1 MNLQDLTVP
10 QFVDE
15 SFSKAPVPGGG
26 GVAAVVGALGAAL
39 GGMVCNLTTGKKKYA
54 QYEEDIQRLLN
65 QLDTLTKD
73 ILSLAEQDAENFAPL
88 AAYYSLPAETE
99 SQKKEKHDR
108 IQAALLVAISAPIQL
123 VKLSYETLLCLEELV
138 QKGSVMVLSDVGCG
152 ALCLKAALQMGWL
165 NVKINLSSIEDTAY
179 CTSVRAELLPILQKG
194 EALADH
200 IYQDVE
206 EKV

>member
-10 QFVDE
+10 QFVEE

-26 GVAAVVGALGAAL
+26 GVAAVVGALGTAL

-54 QYEEDIQRLLN
+54 QYKEDIQRLLK
-65 QLDTLTKD
+65 QLDTLTKE

-88 AAYYSLPAETE
+88 AACYSLPAETE

-123 VKLSYETLLCLEELV
+123 VKLSFQALQCLEELV

-165 NVKINLSSIEDTAY
+165 NVKINLSSIEDDAY
-179 CTSVRAELLPILQKG
+179 CSSVQSELLPLLADG
-194 EALADH
+194 EALADR
-200 IYQDVE
+200 IYQEVE
-206 EKV
+206 KRL

>member
-54 QYEEDIQRLLN
+54 KYEEDIQRLLN

-88 AAYYSLPAETE
+88 AACYSLPAETE

-179 CTSVRAELLPILQKG
+179 CTSVRAELLPLLQKG

>member
-26 GVAAVVGALGAAL
+26 GVAAVVGSLGAAL

-65 QLDTLTKD
+65 QLDDLTKE

-88 AAYYSLPAETE
+88 AACYSLPAETE
-99 SQKKEKHDR
+99 SQKEKKHDR

-123 VKLSYETLLCLEELV
+123 VKLSFQALQCLEELV

-165 NVKINLSSIEDTAY
+165 NVKINLSSVEDDGY
-179 CTSVRAELLPILQKG
+179 CSSVQAELLPLLADG
-194 EALADH
+194 EALADR
-200 IYQDVE
+200 IYQEVE
-206 EKV
+206 KRL

>member
-26 GVAAVVGALGAAL
+26 GVAAVVGSLGAAL

-54 QYEEDIQRLLN
+54 RYEEDIQRLLK
-65 QLDTLTKD
+65 QLDSLTKD
-73 ILSLAEQDAENFAPL
+73 ILSLAQQDAENFAPL
-88 AAYYSLPAETE
+88 AACYSLPAKTE

-108 IQAALLVAISAPIQL
+108 IQNALLVAISAPIEL
-123 VKLSYETLLCLEELV
+123 VKLSYQALHCLEELV

-165 NVKINLSSIEDTAY
+165 NVKINLTAIENKDY
-179 CTSVRAELLPILQKG
+179 CHTVEAELLPLLSEG
-194 EALADH
+194 EALADR
-200 IYQDVE
+200 IYQEVE
-206 EKV
+206 KRL

>member
-1 MNLQDLTVP
+1 MNLQKLTVS

-26 GVAAVVGALGAAL
+26 GIAAVVGALGAAL

-65 QLDTLTKD
+65 QLDALTKE

-88 AAYYSLPAETE
+88 AACYSLPAETE

-108 IQAALLVAISAPIQL
+108 IQSALLVAISAPIQL
-123 VKLSYETLLCLEELV
+123 VKLSFQALQCLEELV

-165 NVKINLSSIEDTAY
+165 NVKINLSSMEDDGY
-179 CTSVRAELLPILQKG
+179 CSSVQAELLPLLANG
-194 EALADH
+194 EALADR
-200 IYQDVE
+200 IYQEVE
-206 EKV
+206 KRL

>member
-1 MNLQDLTVP
+1 MNLQKLTVS

-65 QLDTLTKD
+65 QLDALTKE

-88 AAYYSLPAETE
+88 AACYSLPAETE

-108 IQAALLVAISAPIQL
+108 IQSALLVAISAPIQL
-123 VKLSYETLLCLEELV
+123 VKLSFQALQCLEELV

-165 NVKINLSSIEDTAY
+165 NVKINLSSMEDDGY
-179 CTSVRAELLPILQKG
+179 CSSVQAELLPLLANG
-194 EALADH
+194 EALADR
-200 IYQDVE
+200 IYQEVE
-206 EKV
+206 KRL